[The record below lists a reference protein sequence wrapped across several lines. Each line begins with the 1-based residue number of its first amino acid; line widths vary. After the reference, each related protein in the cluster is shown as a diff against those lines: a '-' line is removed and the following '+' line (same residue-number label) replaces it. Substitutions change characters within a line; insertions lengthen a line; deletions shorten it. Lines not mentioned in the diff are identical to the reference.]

1 MENWHME
8 SFQRE
13 GMLHKLLLIDV
24 DLKLLC
30 PSMWTVSKAHIL
42 IYIMATK
49 SRWQAVFVQS
59 PEIQGKANPQIYF
72 STNNGRFTTL
82 VE

>member
-42 IYIMATK
+42 FNKQWKIHNFGRVVEVKVATFCIGCALEMFF
-49 SRWQAVFVQS
+49 QALGLF
-59 PEIQGKANPQIYF
+59 I
-72 STNNGRFTTL
+72 T
-82 VE
+82 